1 MPEYPLQTCCEH
13 LGKVETGCE
22 LDQTFS
28 NRNTKKQTEITYIRM
43 WIASLLQMKYIQ
55 MLIVKIHF
63 KLDILKYEY
72 LYMCMH
78 RAPKSQLQ
86 K

>member
-1 MPEYPLQTCCEH
+1 
-13 LGKVETGCE
+13 
-22 LDQTFS
+22 
-28 NRNTKKQTEITYIRM
+28 
-43 WIASLLQMKYIQ
+43 MKYIQ